1 MTPPRSSQ
9 VWRHDG
15 MVVRYI
21 DVETLKHETPMLA
34 VGVFEGTETLSG
46 WLEIIDRAL
55 GGVILRVLS
64 SGDFRGKS
72 GEELVLYGPENTG
85 LKRLLLIGLGQPDK
99 FDSESVRRAAGR
111 AVRVAERMR
120 LGSLSISLDA
130 FSDFDTASTAQAAAE
145 GAVLAAW
152 KFRELKTDKSTGTS
166 DVTTLD
172 ILGSDDAAEVSR
184 AVETGAKIADAA
196 NFARA
201 LQSRPGNVAT
211 PFHLAEEAERMAA
224 QVGLDITVFDE
235 RRMLDEGMHAILA
248 VSRGSQEEARL
259 IVMKHNGGEDRES
272 PLVLVGKGLTFDAG
286 GISLKP
292 PKGMEDMKFDMSGGA
307 AVIGAMKAIAE
318 LGIPANV
325 VGIVPASENLPSG
338 NALKPGDVI
347 DTLAGKTVEVI
358 NTDAEGRLILADALC
373 YGAQLHP
380 AAMVDCATLTGAV
393 VIALGHQAAAV
404 LGNQQ
409 GLIDEL
415 ISAGKSSGERCW
427 PLPLWDDYREQL
439 DSETADLSNV
449 GGRPAGSITAAKFLS
464 EFVGDTPWAHLDIAG
479 TAYGDGKLPYQRKGA
494 YGFPTRMLIHWVRS
508 RAG

>member
-1 MTPPRSSQ
+1 
-9 VWRHDG
+9 

>member
-34 VGVFEGTETLSG
+34 VGVFEGTETPAG

-55 GGVILRVLS
+55 GGAILRVLS

-72 GEELVLYGPENTG
+72 REELVLYGPENTG
-85 LKRLLLIGLGQPDK
+85 LKRLLLLGLGQPDK
-99 FDSESVRRAAGR
+99 LDSESVRRTAGL

-120 LGSLSISLDA
+120 LESLSISLDA
-130 FSDFDTASTAQAAAE
+130 FSNIDATSIAQAAAE
-145 GAVLAAW
+145 GAVLAGW
-152 KFRELKTDKSTGTS
+152 KFRELKTDISTGTS
-166 DVTTLD
+166 DVTTVD
-172 ILGSDDAAEVSR
+172 ILGLNNAAGLSR
-184 AVETGAKIADAA
+184 AVETGAKIADAV

-201 LQSRPGNVAT
+201 LQSRPGNIAT
-211 PFHLAEEAERMAA
+211 PAHLAEEAERMAA

-259 IVMKHNGGEDRES
+259 IVMKHNGGDDGEP

-307 AVIGAMKAIAE
+307 AVMGAMKAIAE
-318 LGIPANV
+318 LGVPVNV
-325 VGIVPASENLPSG
+325 VGIVPSSENLPSG

-358 NTDAEGRLILADALC
+358 NTDAEGRLILADALY
-373 YGAQLHP
+373 YGARLDP

-404 LGNQQ
+404 LGNQED
-409 GLIDEL
+409 LIDEL
-415 ISAGKSSGERCW
+415 VSAGKSSGERCW
-427 PLPLWDDYREQL
+427 PLPLWDGYREQL
-439 DSETADLSNV
+439 DSETADLRNV
-449 GGRPAGSITAAKFLS
+449 GGRPAGSITAAMFLS
-464 EFVGDTPWAHLDIAG
+464 EFVGDAPWAHLDIAG